1 MRYIF
6 TIKQACIIELP
17 PVKFVALAL
26 FLALLHSIH
35 IFKESVYKH
44 YTTYNNNSAIIKAN
58 KAVASEKA
66 KPNIE
71 YENNWFF
78 NEGFLATPTIKHP
91 NTIPIPTPAPARP
104 IVAKPAPISFED
116 SNIY

>member
-1 MRYIF
+1 LYA
-6 TIKQACIIELP
+6 Q
-17 PVKFVALAL
+17 
-26 FLALLHSIH
+26 
-35 IFKESVYKH
+35 
-44 YTTYNNNSAIIKAN
+44 
-58 KAVASEKA
+58 VASEKA

-104 IVAKPAPISFED
+104 IVANPAPISFDD
-116 SNIY
+116 SNVTKKYYKQFINEHLIYKLFTNI